1 MSGKLSENPAAELI
15 REIAET
21 RLSGALRLVRE
32 RAKAV
37 IYFDAGHLVLASSNL
52 RAHRLREVL
61 ERRGFTAMQFGE
73 VPGNASD
80 KELAAAL
87 IKSGGLTAETLAVI
101 RADQVSDILRV
112 ALLWIEGTWEFD
124 PRVRL
129 ARGARVQINLSRL
142 LLECGRHLPAGFV
155 TSRLLETN
163 GSYLQSANNL
173 GDTAL
178 LPSEAFV
185 ISRATTAV
193 NLSELTALSG
203 LSEEE
208 ALPTIYALS
217 LSGNLQRSDWP
228 IVFGSGIPGTF
239 GAPERAVTSG
249 SPAPEN
255 GVEADAEEVDAE
267 DVEIFFARLTAAKD
281 YYEVLDVDRTATFV
295 EIKSAYHDLAR
306 RFHPD
311 RFHKSETGLRRRI
324 DSAFARIAQAYEK
337 LSDPSLRA
345 GYDAKETSKS
355 RKARRES
362 APRARRANGGPD
374 QHAAS
379 ETNRAEASFQRGVEA
394 MQHNRHDEALRYL
407 SEAATLLPRDARYR
421 AHYGYALIRKSNTRR
436 IAEGELQAAVALDPD
451 NTSYRVMLAELY
463 KALGLRRRAEG
474 ELERALAADPK
485 NEAARALLL
494 SLKSK

>member
-1 MSGKLSENPAAELI
+1 MPGKLSKNPAAELT
-15 REIAET
+15 REIAEM
-21 RLSGALRLVRE
+21 RRSGALRLARE

-37 IYFDAGHLVLASSNL
+37 IYFDAGQLVLASSNL
-52 RAHRLREVL
+52 RAHRLREIL
-61 ERRGFTAMQFGE
+61 KRRGFTATQFGE
-73 VPGNASD
+73 ISANASD

-112 ALLWIEGTWEFD
+112 ALLWIEGTWEYD

-129 ARGARVQINLSRL
+129 ARGARVQIDLSRL

-155 TSRLLETN
+155 TSRLLETR
-163 GSYLQSANNL
+163 GSYLQGANNL
-173 GDTAL
+173 DSAL
-178 LPSEAFV
+178 QPSEAFV

-208 ALPTIYALS
+208 ALRTIYALS
-217 LSGNLQRSDWP
+217 LSGNLRRSDWP
-228 IVFGSGIPGTF
+228 IVFGSDIPVPF
-239 GAPERAVTSG
+239 GAPERTVTSG
-249 SPAPEN
+249 SPPPEN
-255 GVEADAEEVDAE
+255 GVEADAEEVDPG
-267 DVEIFFARLTAAKD
+267 DVDIFFARLTAAQD
-281 YYEVLDVDRTATFV
+281 YYEVLDVGRTATFI
-295 EIKSAYHDLAR
+295 EIKGAYHNLAR

-324 DSAFARIAQAYEK
+324 DSAFARIAQAYET

-345 GYDAKETSKS
+345 GYDAKEASKS

-362 APRARRANGGPD
+362 APPGKRANGGPD
-374 QHAAS
+374 SHAAS
-379 ETNRAEASFQRGVEA
+379 ETSPAEASFQRGVEA
-394 MQHNRHDEALRYL
+394 MQHNRHDEAIRYL
-407 SEAATLLPRDARYR
+407 SEAAKLSPRDARYR
-421 AHYGYALIRKSNTRR
+421 AHYGYALIRKPNTRR

-474 ELERALAADPK
+474 ELERALAVDPK